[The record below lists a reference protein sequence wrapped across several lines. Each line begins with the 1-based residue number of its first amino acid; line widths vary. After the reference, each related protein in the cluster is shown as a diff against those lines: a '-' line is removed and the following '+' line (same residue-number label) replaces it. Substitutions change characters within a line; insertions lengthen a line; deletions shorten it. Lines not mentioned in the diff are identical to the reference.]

1 MRLPDSYTLHLAIE
15 IGERER
21 EFSQPYNNLDLKLI
35 NELESFKPTRPVSKT
50 GCHPSRRSARSR
62 GFLRAL
68 HRPDSGQALL
78 STSLPR
84 TTYAVRVKGPVGAAP
99 AQWVKQAA
107 TAAAVKM

>member
-15 IGERER
+15 RGKRER
-21 EFSQPYNNLDLKLI
+21 EFSQPYNNHDLKLI

-50 GCHPSRRSARSR
+50 GCHLSRRSARSR

-84 TTYAVRVKGPVGAAP
+84 TTYAMRVKGPVGAAP

-107 TAAAVKM
+107 AAVKM